1 MVKSQHR
8 VLSVLL
14 CLILAVSALC
24 VGTAQAFAATGDTV
38 YVKANNGWTNL
49 HCYMWT
55 GNTSNAAWPG
65 VTMTKVADDVYSYTL
80 NGDYENVIFNNSN
93 NGSGQTSE
101 LKYAGNGKIYDL
113 SSRSWSTYAE
123 PVTDP
128 TSATGGQETTDPTTA
143 PATTAPVGG
152 DGTLV
157 YLKNDANWS
166 TPCCYAWNGSSDSNA
181 SWPGVKMTE
190 IGDGY
195 WMYRASNEYKNC
207 IFSNSGNPQTGD
219 LTVKNG
225 YYYNNSKDSWEGV
238 YDTSPLQVI
247 SYTADPA
254 TGIYTGTDVTLS
266 ASAKNSDNTAIYYK
280 FSVTNASGATSV
292 VSNFSTASS
301 VKWTPTT
308 AGTYTITFDFKDAAG
323 NENSRTLS
331 LKVEDDTDLVKPII
345 KSVNPA
351 NHNSIK
357 VNTPATV
364 TVNAGGGKTGTN
376 LLFYKYV
383 VTDPNG
389 VKNTPYYTLSKT
401 YKFKP
406 SVVGKYTVDVYV
418 QSSDNSTVSKTYEY
432 NAISGDIPET
442 TAVVPTTTQEVTT
455 VPTTAPVTTA
465 PVTTAPVTTAP
476 VTEPTTTGK
485 ILGDVN
491 RDGRL
496 TIADSTCIQK
506 YIANNSQYLDIDL
519 EVADV
524 NNDGIVNIKDATTI
538 QRILVHS

>member
-1 MVKSQHR
+1 
-8 VLSVLL
+8 
-14 CLILAVSALC
+14 
-24 VGTAQAFAATGDTV
+24 
-38 YVKANNGWTNL
+38 
-49 HCYMWT
+49 
-55 GNTSNAAWPG
+55 
-65 VTMTKVADDVYSYTL
+65 
-80 NGDYENVIFNNSN
+80 
-93 NGSGQTSE
+93 
-101 LKYAGNGKIYDL
+101 
-113 SSRSWSTYAE
+113 
-123 PVTDP
+123 
-128 TSATGGQETTDPTTA
+128 
-143 PATTAPVGG
+143 
-152 DGTLV
+152 
-157 YLKNDANWS
+157 
-166 TPCCYAWNGSSDSNA
+166 
-181 SWPGVKMTE
+181 
-190 IGDGY
+190 
-195 WMYRASNEYKNC
+195 MYRVSKEYKNC
-207 IFSNSGNPQTGD
+207 IFSNNGSSQTGD

-225 YYYNNSKDSWEGV
+225 YYYNNSKSSWEGV
-238 YDTSPLQVI
+238 YDTSPLQVT

-292 VSNFSTASS
+292 ISNFSTASS

-308 AGTYTITFDFKDAAG
+308 AGTYTITFDFKDASG

-331 LKVEDDTDLVKPII
+331 LKVEDDTNLVKPII

-351 NHNSIK
+351 NRNSIK

-401 YKFKP
+401 YKFTP

-465 PVTTAPVTTAP
+465 PVT
-476 VTEPTTTGK
+476 EPTTTGK

-506 YIANNSQYLDIDL
+506 YIAKNIQYSDIDL